1 MNSNFI
7 SEPFYIKKQYMI
19 EHYGSFKSAVLRF
32 IQFTHFIKITSQIIN
47 SHYLLTGD
55 RMNKIES
62 AKKMYDYLYSTRDI
76 WTCNTRFKK
85 KVREKLFD
93 FTKDEPNIFKK
104 YMILFGYICPYIEK
118 NNICGKKVYGRI
130 CHKHKKEEKLRKK
143 DINNTLNT
151 LPDEICNII
160 FEYSIDYSWNLL

>member
-7 SEPFYIKKQYMI
+7 SEPFYIKKKYMI
-19 EHYGSFKSAVLRF
+19 ERYGSFKSAVLRF
-32 IQFTHFIKITSQIIN
+32 IQFTYFIKITNQIIN
-47 SHYLLTGD
+47 SHYLLIID

-62 AKKMYDYLYSTRDI
+62 VKKMYDYLYSTRDI
-76 WTCNTRFKK
+76 WTCNIQFKK

-93 FTKDEPNIFKK
+93 FTKDEPTIFKK

-130 CHKHKKEEKLRKK
+130 CLKHKKEEKNKNININTTL
-143 DINNTLNT
+143 DIF
-151 LPDEICNII
+151 PIEICNII
-160 FEYSIDYSWNLL
+160 SEYSVNYSWNLL